1 MEKKPTNPYFSISVG
16 KEKKYMNIV
25 ITSDKE
31 ATGNADAAAGSNI
44 GSADAVDNNIG
55 NVDAA
60 DSNIGSADSAGSN
73 IGSADAAADSN
84 IGSADAA
91 ADSNIGSAD
100 AAGSNI
106 GNADSAYSNIGNADT
121 AAGSNIGSADSADSN
136 IGSADAVAG
145 SNIGNTGAAGAG
157 SNIRSAD
164 AAGSNIGNTGAADG
178 VSAEGSQDQNFSRV
192 VSVNAQ
198 APAKEI
204 LLAIPVQN
212 IQDEALASILSYI
225 AQRDAVTDSAIYYGP
240 LVTALV
246 RSRYSEDDVEAIVNN
261 ALMVQN
267 MPLSCNEIEERS
279 ISAEFEDFQNFRL
292 QCKTRAKEILSLM
305 AEA

>member
-16 KEKKYMNIV
+16 KEKKYLNVV
-25 ITSDKE
+25 ITSDEE
-31 ATGNADAAAGSNI
+31 ATG
-44 GSADAVDNNIG
+44 SAD
-55 NVDAA
+55 
-60 DSNIGSADSAGSN
+60 
-73 IGSADAAADSN
+73 
-84 IGSADAA
+84 A

-106 GNADSAYSNIGNADT
+106 G
-121 AAGSNIGSADSADSN
+121 SADAADSN
-136 IGSADAVAG
+136 IGSADAAD
-145 SNIGNTGAAGAG
+145 SNIGNTGE
-157 SNIRSAD
+157 AD
-164 AAGSNIGNTGAADG
+164 MVT
-178 VSAEGSQDQNFSRV
+178 AEGSQDQNSARV
-192 VSVNAQ
+192 VSVNAM

-204 LLAIPVQN
+204 LLTLPVQN
-212 IQDEALASILSYI
+212 MPDEALASILSYI
-225 AQRDAVTDSAIYYGP
+225 AQRDAVTDGATYYGP

-267 MPLSCNEIEERS
+267 MPSSCNEIEGRR
-279 ISAEFEDFQNFRL
+279 IAAEFEDFLNFRL

>member
-1 MEKKPTNPYFSISVG
+1 MKKKPSNPYFSISVG
-16 KEKKYMNIV
+16 KEKKYLNVV
-25 ITSDKE
+25 ITSDEE

-44 GSADAVDNNIG
+44 GSADAAGNNIG
-55 NVDAA
+55 SADAAAGSNVGSADAA
-60 DSNIGSADSAGSN
+60 DSNIGNADAEAGSN
-73 IGSADAAADSN
+73 IGSADAAAGSN

-91 ADSNIGSAD
+91 DSNIG
-100 AAGSNI
+100 
-106 GNADSAYSNIGNADT
+106 
-121 AAGSNIGSADSADSN
+121 
-136 IGSADAVAG
+136 
-145 SNIGNTGAAGAG
+145 
-157 SNIRSAD
+157 SAD

-178 VSAEGSQDQNFSRV
+178 VSAEGSQDQNLARV
-192 VSVNAQ
+192 VSVNAL

-204 LLAIPVQN
+204 LLALPVQN
-212 IQDEALASILSYI
+212 IPDEALASILSYI
-225 AQRDAVTDSAIYYGP
+225 AQRDAVTDSATYYGP

-267 MPLSCNEIEERS
+267 MPSSCNEIEGRS

-292 QCKTRAKEILSLM
+292 QCKARAKEILSLM

>member
-1 MEKKPTNPYFSISVG
+1 MEKKPANPYFSISVG
-16 KEKKYMNIV
+16 KEKKYLNVV
-25 ITSDKE
+25 ITSDEE
-31 ATGNADAAAGSNI
+31 ATGN
-44 GSADAVDNNIG
+44 
-55 NVDAA
+55 
-60 DSNIGSADSAGSN
+60 
-73 IGSADAAADSN
+73 ADAAADSN
-84 IGSADAA
+84 IGSADA

-106 GNADSAYSNIGNADT
+106 GSADAAAGGNIGNEDAAAVSNIGSAD
-121 AAGSNIGSADSADSN
+121 AAGSNIGSADAAD
-136 IGSADAVAG
+136 
-145 SNIGNTGAAGAG
+145 
-157 SNIRSAD
+157 
-164 AAGSNIGNTGAADG
+164 SNIGNTGAADG
-178 VSAEGSQDQNFSRV
+178 VSAEGSQDQNIARV

-204 LLAIPVQN
+204 LLSLPVQN
-212 IQDEALASILSYI
+212 IPDEALASILSYI
-225 AQRDAVTDSAIYYGP
+225 AQRDAITDSATYYGP

-267 MPLSCNEIEERS
+267 MPSSCNEIEGRS

-292 QCKTRAKEILSLM
+292 QCKARAKEILSLM